1 MDKQFK
7 LFDFQGTPVTVSI
20 WFLLLLPLTG
30 FNINLFVSAFIAIL
44 VHEMAHAFVAN
55 RYHYRVYGINIGLF
69 FGSASIDSNM
79 AQRDSIPITA
89 AGPISNLIL
98 FIISIFLQFYLVND
112 FITTFASVNLILFIF
127 NILPIYPMDGG
138 HILKNL
144 LMLNM
149 RDRWKGARIAAVVSL
164 FTSIALLVYCIIS
177 SNIIMCVFSGL
188 FIYYALKELKIV
200 K

>member
-30 FNINLFVSAFIAIL
+30 FNINLFISAFIAIL

-55 RYHYRVYGINIGLF
+55 RYNYRVYGINVGLF
-69 FGSASIDSNM
+69 AGSASIDTNM
-79 AQRDSIPITA
+79 AQRDSIPINA
-89 AGPISNLIL
+89 AGPISNLLL
-98 FIISIFLQFYLVND
+98 FAIATMVQYQFTND
-112 FITTFASVNLILFIF
+112 FITMFASINLILFIF

-138 HILKNL
+138 HILKDF

-149 RDRWKGARIAAVVSL
+149 RDRWKGARIAAIVSL
-164 FTSIALLVYCIIS
+164 VTASLLLLYCLFTG
-177 SNIIMCVFSGL
+177 NFIMCIFSGL
-188 FIYYALKELKIV
+188 FVYYALKELEIIK
-200 K
+200 

>member
-30 FNINLFVSAFIAIL
+30 FNINLFISAFIAIL

-55 RYHYRVYGINIGLF
+55 KYNYRVYGINVGLF
-69 FGSASIDSNM
+69 SGSASIDSNV

-89 AGPISNLIL
+89 AGPLSNLLL
-98 FIISIFLQFYLVND
+98 FGIVTLAQNFIVND
-112 FITTFASVNLILFIF
+112 FITMFASINLILFIF

-138 HILKNL
+138 HILKDF

-149 RDRWKGARIAAVVSL
+149 RDRWRGARIAAIVSL
-164 FTSIALLVYCIIS
+164 VTASLLLVYCIVIG
-177 SNIIMCVFSGL
+177 NLIMCIFSGL
-188 FIYYALKELKIV
+188 FVYYALKELEIV

>member
-1 MDKQFK
+1 MDKKFK
-7 LFDFQGTPVTVSI
+7 LFDFQGTPVTISI

-30 FNINLFVSAFIAIL
+30 FNINIFISAFIAIL
-44 VHEMAHAFVAN
+44 VHEMAHTFVAN
-55 RYHYRVYGINIGLF
+55 RYGYRVYGINIGLF

-98 FIISIFLQFYLVND
+98 FAIATFAQYFFVND
-112 FITTFASVNLILFIF
+112 FITMFASVNLFLFIF

-138 HILKNL
+138 HILKDF

-149 RDRWKGARIAAVVSL
+149 RDRWKGARIAAIVSL
-164 FTSIALLVYCIIS
+164 VTASLLLLYCIVS
-177 SNIIMCVFSGL
+177 GNFIMCIFSGL
-188 FIYYALKELKIV
+188 FIYYALKELEIV

>member
-44 VHEMAHAFVAN
+44 VHEMAHAFVAS

-69 FGSASIDSNM
+69 AGSASIDSNM

-98 FIISIFLQFYLVND
+98 FAIATFAQYFFVND
-112 FITTFASVNLILFIF
+112 LITMFASVNLFLFIF

-138 HILKNL
+138 HILKDF

-149 RDRWKGARIAAVVSL
+149 RDRWKGARIAAIVSL
-164 FTSIALLVYCIIS
+164 VTASLLLLYCIVS
-177 SNIIMCVFSGL
+177 GNFIMCIFSGL
-188 FIYYALKELKIV
+188 FIYYALKELEIV

>member
-30 FNINLFVSAFIAIL
+30 FNINLFISAFIAIL

-55 RYHYRVYGINIGLF
+55 RYNYRVYGINVGLF
-69 FGSASIDSNM
+69 AGSASIDSNM

-89 AGPISNLIL
+89 AGPISNLLL
-98 FIISIFLQFYLVND
+98 FAIATLAQYFVVND
-112 FITTFASVNLILFIF
+112 FITMFASINLILFIF

-138 HILKNL
+138 HILKDF

-149 RDRWKGARIAAVVSL
+149 RDRWKGARIAAIVSL
-164 FTSIALLVYCIIS
+164 ITASLLLLYCIVS
-177 SNIIMCVFSGL
+177 GNFIMCIFSGL
-188 FIYYALKELKIV
+188 FIYYALKELEIIK
-200 K
+200 

>member
-30 FNINLFVSAFIAIL
+30 FNINLFISAFIAIL

-69 FGSASIDSNM
+69 AGSASIDSNM

-98 FIISIFLQFYLVND
+98 FTIATFAQYFFVND
-112 FITTFASVNLILFIF
+112 FITMFASVNLFLFIF

-138 HILKNL
+138 HILKDF

-149 RDRWKGARIAAVVSL
+149 RDRWKGARIAAIVSL
-164 FTSIALLVYCIIS
+164 VTASLLLLYCIVS
-177 SNIIMCVFSGL
+177 GNFIMCIFSGL
-188 FIYYALKELKIV
+188 FIYYALKELEIIK
-200 K
+200 

>member
-30 FNINLFVSAFIAIL
+30 FNINLFISAFIAIL

-55 RYHYRVYGINIGLF
+55 RYNYRVYGINVGLF
-69 FGSASIDSNM
+69 AGSASIDSNM

-89 AGPISNLIL
+89 AGPISNLLL
-98 FIISIFLQFYLVND
+98 FAIATFAQYFVVND
-112 FITTFASVNLILFIF
+112 FITMFASINLIFFIF

-138 HILKNL
+138 HILKDF

-149 RDRWKGARIAAVVSL
+149 RDRWKGARIAAIVSL
-164 FTSIALLVYCIIS
+164 ITASLLLIYCIMIV
-177 SNIIMCVFSGL
+177 NLIMCIFSGL
-188 FIYYALKELKIV
+188 FVYYALKELEIIK
-200 K
+200 

>member
-30 FNINLFVSAFIAIL
+30 FNINLFVSAFIAVL
-44 VHEMAHAFVAN
+44 VHEMAHAFVAS

-69 FGSASIDSNM
+69 AGSASIDTNM

-98 FIISIFLQFYLVND
+98 FLIATFAQYFVVND
-112 FITTFASVNLILFIF
+112 FITIFASVNLFLFIF

-138 HILKNL
+138 HILKDF

-149 RDRWKGARIAAVVSL
+149 RDRWKGARIAAIVSL
-164 FTSIALLVYCIIS
+164 ITASLLLLYCLVS
-177 SNIIMCVFSGL
+177 GHFIMCIFSGL
-188 FIYYALKELKIV
+188 FIYYALKELEIV

>member
-7 LFDFQGTPVTVSI
+7 LFNFQGTPVTVSI

-30 FNINLFVSAFIAIL
+30 FNINLFISAFIAIL

-55 RYHYRVYGINIGLF
+55 RYNYRVYGINVGLF
-69 FGSASIDSNM
+69 AGSASIDSNM

-89 AGPISNLIL
+89 AGPISNLLL
-98 FIISIFLQFYLVND
+98 FAIATFAQYFVVND
-112 FITTFASVNLILFIF
+112 FITMFASINLIFFIF

-138 HILKNL
+138 HILKDF

-149 RDRWKGARIAAVVSL
+149 RDRWKGARIAAIVSL
-164 FTSIALLVYCIIS
+164 ITASLLLIYCIMIV
-177 SNIIMCVFSGL
+177 NLIMCIFSGL
-188 FIYYALKELKIV
+188 FVYYALKELEIIK
-200 K
+200 

>member
-30 FNINLFVSAFIAIL
+30 FNINLFVSAFIAVL

-69 FGSASIDSNM
+69 AGSASIDTNM

-98 FIISIFLQFYLVND
+98 FLIATFAQYFVVND
-112 FITTFASVNLILFIF
+112 FITIFASVNLFLFIF

-138 HILKNL
+138 HILKDF

-149 RDRWKGARIAAVVSL
+149 RDRWKGARIAAIVSL
-164 FTSIALLVYCIIS
+164 ITASLLLLYCLVS
-177 SNIIMCVFSGL
+177 GYFIMCIFSGL
-188 FIYYALKELKIV
+188 FIYYALKELEIV

>member
-1 MDKQFK
+1 MNKQFK

-30 FNINLFVSAFIAIL
+30 FSINIFVSAFIAVL

-55 RYHYRVYGINIGLF
+55 RYGYRVYGINIGLF

-98 FIISIFLQFYLVND
+98 FIIAIFLEFYLVSD
-112 FITTFASVNLILFIF
+112 FINTFAAVNLILFIF
-127 NILPIYPMDGG
+127 NMLPIYPMDGG
-138 HILKNL
+138 HILRDF

-149 RDRWKGARIAAVVSL
+149 RDRWKGARIAAIVSL
-164 FTSIALLVYCIIS
+164 ITSSLLLLYCIVS
-177 SNIIMCVFSGL
+177 GNFIMCIFSGL
-188 FIYYALKELKIV
+188 FIYYALKELEIV

>member
-1 MDKQFK
+1 MKTDYELFK
-7 LFDFQGTPVTVSI
+7 FSGIPVSI
-20 WFLLLLPLTG
+20 SLWFLLLLPLTG
-30 FNINLFVSAFIAIL
+30 FDINLFISAFIAIL

-55 RYHYRVYGINIGLF
+55 RYNYRVYGINVGLF
-69 FGSASIDSNM
+69 AGSASIDSNM

-138 HILKNL
+138 HILKDF

-188 FIYYALKELKIV
+188 FIYYALKELEIV

>member
-1 MDKQFK
+1 MDKKFK

-30 FNINLFVSAFIAIL
+30 FNINIFISAFIAIL

-98 FIISIFLQFYLVND
+98 FIISIFLQFYLVN
-112 FITTFASVNLILFIF
+112 ILIYFSI
-127 NILPIYPMDGG
+127 IL
-138 HILKNL
+138 
-144 LMLNM
+144 
-149 RDRWKGARIAAVVSL
+149 
-164 FTSIALLVYCIIS
+164 SILLVA
-177 SNIIMCVFSGL
+177 SNAG
-188 FIYYALKELKIV
+188 
-200 K
+200 

>member
-30 FNINLFVSAFIAIL
+30 FNINLFISAFIAIL

-55 RYHYRVYGINIGLF
+55 RYNYRVYGINVCLF
-69 FGSASIDSNM
+69 AGSASIDSNM

-98 FIISIFLQFYLVND
+98 FAIATFAQYFYVND
-112 FITTFASVNLILFIF
+112 FITMFAYVNLFLFIF

-138 HILKNL
+138 HILKDF

-149 RDRWKGARIAAVVSL
+149 RDRWKGARIAAIVSL
-164 FTSIALLVYCIIS
+164 ITSSLLLLYCIVS
-177 SNIIMCVFSGL
+177 GNFIMCIFSGL
-188 FIYYALKELKIV
+188 FIYYALKELEIIK
-200 K
+200 

>member
-55 RYHYRVYGINIGLF
+55 RYHYRVYGINVGLF
-69 FGSASIDSNM
+69 AGSASIDTNM
-79 AQRDSIPITA
+79 AQRDSISINA
-89 AGPISNLIL
+89 AGPISNLLL
-98 FIISIFLQFYLVND
+98 FGIATFAQYFVVND
-112 FITTFASVNLILFIF
+112 FITMFASINLILFIF

-138 HILKNL
+138 HILKDF

-149 RDRWKGARIAAVVSL
+149 RDRWKGARIAAIVSL
-164 FTSIALLVYCIIS
+164 VTASLLLVYCLFTG
-177 SNIIMCVFSGL
+177 NFIMCIFSGL
-188 FIYYALKELKIV
+188 FVYYALKELEIV

>member
-30 FNINLFVSAFIAIL
+30 FNINLFISAFIAIL

-55 RYHYRVYGINIGLF
+55 RYNYRVYGINVGLF
-69 FGSASIDSNM
+69 SGSASIDSNM

-89 AGPISNLIL
+89 AGPISNLLL
-98 FIISIFLQFYLVND
+98 FGIATLAQNFIVND
-112 FITTFASVNLILFIF
+112 FITMFASINLILFIF

-138 HILKNL
+138 HILKDF

-149 RDRWKGARIAAVVSL
+149 RDRWKGARIAAIVSL
-164 FTSIALLVYCIIS
+164 ITASLLLIYCIMIV
-177 SNIIMCVFSGL
+177 NLIMCIFSVL
-188 FIYYALKELKIV
+188 FVYYALKELEIIK
-200 K
+200 

>member
-30 FNINLFVSAFIAIL
+30 FNINLFVSAFIAVL
-44 VHEMAHAFVAN
+44 VHEMAHVFVAS

-69 FGSASIDSNM
+69 AGSASIDTNM

-98 FIISIFLQFYLVND
+98 FAIATFAQYFFAND
-112 FITTFASVNLILFIF
+112 FITMFASINLFLFIF

-138 HILKNL
+138 HILKDF

-149 RDRWKGARIAAVVSL
+149 RDRWKGARIAAIVSL
-164 FTSIALLVYCIIS
+164 ITASLLLLYCIVS
-177 SNIIMCVFSGL
+177 GHFIMCIFSGL
-188 FIYYALKELKIV
+188 FIYYALKELEIV

>member
-7 LFDFQGTPVTVSI
+7 LFNFQGTPVTVSI

-30 FNINLFVSAFIAIL
+30 FNINLFVSAFIAVL

-55 RYHYRVYGINIGLF
+55 RYNYRVYGINVGLF
-69 FGSASIDSNM
+69 SGSASIDSNM

-89 AGPISNLIL
+89 AGPISNLLL
-98 FIISIFLQFYLVND
+98 FAIATFAQYFVVND
-112 FITTFASVNLILFIF
+112 FITMFASINLILFIF

-138 HILKNL
+138 HILKDF

-149 RDRWKGARIAAVVSL
+149 RDRWKGARIAAIVSL
-164 FTSIALLVYCIIS
+164 VRVT
-177 SNIIMCVFSGL
+177 N
-188 FIYYALKELKIV
+188 E
-200 K
+200 

>member
-30 FNINLFVSAFIAIL
+30 FNINLFISAFIAIL
-44 VHEMAHAFVAN
+44 VHEMAHTFVAN
-55 RYHYRVYGINIGLF
+55 RYNYRVYGINVGLF
-69 FGSASIDSNM
+69 AGSASIDSNM
-79 AQRDSIPITA
+79 AQRDSIPITS

-98 FIISIFLQFYLVND
+98 FAIATFAQYFYVND
-112 FITTFASVNLILFIF
+112 FITMFASINLFLFIF

-138 HILKNL
+138 HILKDF

-149 RDRWKGARIAAVVSL
+149 RDRWKGARIAAIVSL
-164 FTSIALLVYCIIS
+164 ITASLLLLYCIVS
-177 SNIIMCVFSGL
+177 GNFIMCIFSGL
-188 FIYYALKELKIV
+188 FIYYALKELEIV

>member
-7 LFDFQGTPVTVSI
+7 LFNFKGTPVTVSI

-30 FNINLFVSAFIAIL
+30 FNINLFISAFIAIL

-55 RYHYRVYGINIGLF
+55 RYNYRVYGINVGLF
-69 FGSASIDSNM
+69 AGSASIDANM
-79 AQRDSIPITA
+79 SQRDSIPITA
-89 AGPISNLIL
+89 AGPISNLLL
-98 FIISIFLQFYLVND
+98 FAIATLAQYFVVND
-112 FITTFASVNLILFIF
+112 FITMFASINLILFIF

-138 HILKNL
+138 HILKDF

-149 RDRWKGARIAAVVSL
+149 RDRWKGARIAAIVSL
-164 FTSIALLVYCIIS
+164 VTASLLLVYCIFTG
-177 SNIIMCVFSGL
+177 NFIMCIFSGL
-188 FIYYALKELKIV
+188 FVYYALKELDIV

>member
-7 LFDFQGTPVTVSI
+7 LFNFQGTPVTVSI

-30 FNINLFVSAFIAIL
+30 FNINLFISAFIAVL

-55 RYHYRVYGINIGLF
+55 RYNYRVYGINVGLF
-69 FGSASIDSNM
+69 AGSASIDSNM

-89 AGPISNLIL
+89 AGPISNLLL
-98 FIISIFLQFYLVND
+98 FAIATFAQYFVVND
-112 FITTFASVNLILFIF
+112 FITMFASINLIFFIF

-138 HILKNL
+138 HILKDF

-149 RDRWKGARIAAVVSL
+149 RDRWKGARIAAIVSL
-164 FTSIALLVYCIIS
+164 ITASLLLIYCIMIV
-177 SNIIMCVFSGL
+177 NLIMCIFSGL
-188 FIYYALKELKIV
+188 FVYYALKELEIIK
-200 K
+200 